1 MPKAALSKR
10 QQTVKSRDDYIR
22 GLIDGAMSR
31 YEYSNKEVAEKAL
44 MPLSSFTEK
53 KREPHKFKLDELYRV
68 FDVLK
73 IFIFFK
79 GELGP
84 DEA

>member
-1 MPKAALSKR
+1 MPAVALSKR
-10 QQTVKSRDDYIR
+10 QQTIKARDDYIR

-31 YEYSNKEVAEKAL
+31 YGYSNKDVAEKAL

-53 KREPHKFKLDELYRV
+53 KKEPHKFRLEELYRV

-73 IFIFFK
+73 IFIFFR